1 MHGPQSTVES
11 ARKGKSREFEEG
23 TREQVVHARHDLA
36 RVGDEARGGERILV
50 ELRAEQPTELLEIGA
65 LRRAARRRRTRLQ
78 CEKLLD
84 ERVPGQ
90 CAKESIRMSI
100 YKENQNNNRGWRSR
114 EANVKSE
121 KPRTQ
126 G

>member
-23 TREQVVHARHDLA
+23 TREQVVNARHDLA

-65 LRRAARRRRTRLQ
+65 LRRAACSRSPRLQ
-78 CEKLLD
+78 CEQLLD
-84 ERVPGQ
+84 QWVPG
-90 CAKESIRMSI
+90 E
-100 YKENQNNNRGWRSR
+100 WR
-114 EANVKSE
+114 
-121 KPRTQ
+121 
-126 G
+126 